1 MLGLTIHIN
10 FFFFYMHTHK
20 KNIKKIMI
28 NKRIVK
34 ANIQVDPTWVLLLQD
49 TAIDESRQLG
59 YLVIGSIQLYI
70 TLAEDSLARVF
81 TLVETM
87 KKDQHIKPK
96 SRADTLNC
104 WQYKMK

>member
-1 MLGLTIHIN
+1 MDREGQHTRRSN
-10 FFFFYMHTHK
+10 MHF
-20 KNIKKIMI
+20 NG
-28 NKRIVK
+28 
-34 ANIQVDPTWVLLLQD
+34 VLLLQD

-104 WQYKMK
+104 